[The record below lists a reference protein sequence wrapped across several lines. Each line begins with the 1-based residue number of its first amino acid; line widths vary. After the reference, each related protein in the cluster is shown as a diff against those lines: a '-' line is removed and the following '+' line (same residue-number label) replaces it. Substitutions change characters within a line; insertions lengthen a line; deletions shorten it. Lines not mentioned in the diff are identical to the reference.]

1 MHTQVTPF
9 SFNFLIWKLV
19 KIFLLNVFPPVG
31 WRGKLGRNC
40 LRSNFSRFNVTL
52 KWSHHRRPTN
62 SQNQQTTY
70 ITNQQKFCREK
81 EICKDLKLNLLWCSF
96 QTSKGAGHISFPS
109 NCAEC
114 RSRILQNLKIKTLV
128 ERGLV
133 LAVEV
138 YILRGQTL
146 NWIPELQLCQIPTQ
160 TFYLNWNCEEQRFHN
175 TNRNFHILFKTKLE
189 MGAFLYRDR
198 CCNWV
203 SKCWVNTKEHFGKD
217 ITVAFMGAT
226 QIQQQTLK

>member
-1 MHTQVTPF
+1 MHTQATSF
-9 SFNFLIWKLV
+9 SFNFLIWKFA
-19 KIFLLNVFPPVG
+19 KIFLPNVFLPVG
-31 WRGKLGRNC
+31 LKGKLGRNC

-62 SQNQQTTY
+62 SQTNKPH
-70 ITNQQKFCREK
+70 ITNQQKFCSHGIKHSKKNQKRYAS
-81 EICKDLKLNLLWCSF
+81 LLWCSS

-175 TNRNFHILFKTKLE
+175 TNRNFHILFKTKL
-189 MGAFLYRDR
+189 
-198 CCNWV
+198 
-203 SKCWVNTKEHFGKD
+203 
-217 ITVAFMGAT
+217 
-226 QIQQQTLK
+226 